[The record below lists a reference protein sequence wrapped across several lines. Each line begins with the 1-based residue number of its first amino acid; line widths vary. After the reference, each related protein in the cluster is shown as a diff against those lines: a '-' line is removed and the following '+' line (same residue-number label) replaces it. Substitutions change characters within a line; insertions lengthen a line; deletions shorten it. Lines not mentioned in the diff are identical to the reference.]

1 MPTATMSGARPSP
14 SHRVTVSLTDEQHR
28 GLREIAQRNHV
39 SIAWVVREA
48 VSRLLREDMPLLHV
62 GRE

>member
-1 MPTATMSGARPSP
+1 MATTSSDRPSP
-14 SHRVTVSLTDEQHR
+14 SHRVSVSLTDEQHR
-28 GLREIAQRNHV
+28 GIREIAQRNSV

-48 VSRLLREDMPLLHV
+48 VNRLLREDMPLLHV